1 MLDVLLMLL
10 VLAGS
15 TGLGFAIIRRV
26 PPMLHTPL
34 MSMTNAISGVIVLGA
49 LLLFAVDGNRFE
61 YALGGIALAAAT
73 FNAVGGFAVTDRMVA
88 MFRQKAPADRETQT
102 K

>member
-15 TGLGFAIIRRV
+15 AGLGFAIIRRV

-49 LLLFAVDGNRFE
+49 LLLFAVDGNRSE